1 MTIPPDDRSLER
13 LPQVR
18 LRRRHE
24 RIVFREIRAHA
35 PISRSQLADQTG
47 LSAQAV
53 GRIVRAFLDEGLIEE
68 TDMAKEA
75 GPGAPPIGLRARAEG
90 AFAIG
95 LGLERD
101 RFAAVVVDL
110 EGTVRAQQSA
120 ELPSGEAPDVTLKR
134 FQDWITGTLSAPRW
148 RAQRD
153 RFCGI
158 GIAVPGPIDR
168 RKGTVVGP
176 PNFPGWRHVD
186 LVSAL
191 GPPSRLPVVVDNAAT
206 AAALGVEWRL
216 PGQHGSFLYCY
227 WGLGIGGGLI
237 LEDEA
242 YRGVTGNAV
251 ELGHVVVDPFGRPCA
266 CGGVGCLEAEASVVA
281 LLNDAHAYGPC
292 ASLEELVEAA
302 RTRPELANIL
312 VRAAER
318 MGAALLSA
326 VNLADVNQV
335 VVGGEHFHLVEP
347 VFLPILRR
355 WVEEQAFRGQVA
367 PVRISVATLGEEANA
382 IGAAA
387 VAFQALV
394 PNGGSARA
402 GSLDSLSD
410 AP

>member
-1 MTIPPDDRSLER
+1 M
-13 LPQVR
+13 
-18 LRRRHE
+18 
-24 RIVFREIRAHA
+24 FREIRAHA
-35 PISRSQLADQTG
+35 PISRSRLAEQTG

-53 GRIVRAFLDEGLIEE
+53 GRIVRVFLEVGLIQE
-68 TDMAKEA
+68 TDLAKDA
-75 GPGAPPIGLRARAEG
+75 GPGAPPIGLRVRAEG

-101 RFAAVVVDL
+101 RFTAVVVDL
-110 EGTVRAQQSA
+110 EGTVREQQSA
-120 ELPSGEAPDVTLKR
+120 ELPVGEPPEVTLKR
-134 FQDWITGTLSAPRW
+134 FGDWITKTLGAPAWQSR
-148 RAQRD
+148 RN

-168 RKGTVVGP
+168 RKGVVVGP
-176 PNFPGWRHVD
+176 PNFPGWQEVD
-186 LVSAL
+186 LVAAL
-191 GPPSRLPVVVDNAAT
+191 GPPSGLPVVVDNAAT

-216 PGQHGSFLYCY
+216 PGRHGSFLYCY
-227 WGLGIGGGLI
+227 WGLGIGGGLVFG
-237 LEDEA
+237 DGA
-242 YRGVTGNAV
+242 YRGATGNAV

-281 LLNDAHAYGPC
+281 VLNDANAYGPF
-292 ASLEELVEAA
+292 ASLDELVEAA
-302 RTRPELANIL
+302 ATRPELANIL

-355 WVEEQAFRGQVA
+355 WVEEQAFRGKVA
-367 PVRISVATLGEEANA
+367 PVRITVATLGEEANA

-394 PNGGSARA
+394 PNA
-402 GSLDSLSD
+402 G
-410 AP
+410 